1 MDPSKEPAC
10 FRIKFCLSFTLVT
23 LLLLSTGEGIQA
35 QTRSFKRGLAY
46 GYLSQGDMQAL
57 TSGLSW
63 WYNWG
68 LVPESTV
75 SQAYQNYGFDFVPM
89 IWGGSFDSVQ
99 LCSYLAVHP
108 DVKYILGF
116 NEPNFLAQAHL
127 TPTQAAALWPR
138 IEAIADKY
146 NLKIVGPAVNYCGSC
161 VSENGVTYT
170 DPVQYLDDFFSA
182 CPSCRVDYI
191 AIHCYMNTVSALNWY
206 IGLFKKYKKPI
217 WLTEFAGWESNG
229 VINNVNDQTGFMV
242 SAVDMLESDI
252 IIYRYAWFI
261 GRTSGGAGAYP
272 YIDLLGAN
280 GVLTPLGQTY
290 VNMPV
295 HDTTTVLPVPGK
307 IEAEKYSR
315 QSGTM
320 IELTSDF
327 SGFADVGYIDP
338 GDWLEYKIHV
348 GYTGN
353 FSMVFRIASV
363 KACNFDVLLDGN
375 FLFNETV
382 DNTGGY
388 QNWSSFVRNTYLEE
402 GDHTLKIRAG
412 TNGFN
417 LNYIEIS
424 SLSGITDHSS
434 NRTTLYPNP
443 GNDKLFIESPVIP
456 AKIELMD
463 VTGKI
468 MQSWSGTN
476 SISLK
481 GIPSGLYLV
490 RGWDNYHAL
499 LFNQKYLIQK

>member
-1 MDPSKEPAC
+1 
-10 FRIKFCLSFTLVT
+10 
-23 LLLLSTGEGIQA
+23 
-35 QTRSFKRGLAY
+35 
-46 GYLSQGDMQAL
+46 MQAL
-57 TSGLSW
+57 SAGLSW

-68 LVPESTV
+68 ILPESTV
-75 SQAYQNYGFDFVPM
+75 SEVYQGYGFDFVPM
-89 IWGGSFDSVQ
+89 IWGGTFDSAA
-99 LCSYLAVHP
+99 LCSYLAGHP

-161 VSENGVTYT
+161 VSENGVAYT
-170 DPVQYLDDFFSA
+170 DPVQYLDDFFAA

-206 IGLFKKYKKPI
+206 VGLFKKYKKPI

-229 VINNVNDQTGFMV
+229 NINNVNDQTGFMV
-242 SAVDMLESDI
+242 SAVDMLESDTDI
-252 IIYRYAWFI
+252 FRYAWFI
-261 GRTSGGAGAYP
+261 GRTSGGASAYP

-280 GVLTPLGQTY
+280 GALTTLGQTY
-290 VNMPV
+290 VSMPV
-295 HDTTTVLPVPGK
+295 HDTASTLPVPGR

-320 IELTSDF
+320 IEMTSDF

-338 GDWLEYKIHV
+338 GDWLDYKIHV

-353 FSMVFRIASV
+353 FGMTFRIASIIT
-363 KACNFDVLLDGN
+363 CNFDVLLDGN
-375 FLFNETV
+375 LLFNESV

-388 QNWSSFVRNTYLEE
+388 QNWSSFVRNTYMEE
-402 GDHTLKIRAG
+402 GDHMLKILAK

-417 LNYIEIS
+417 LNYIELS
-424 SLSGITDHSS
+424 SVSGIIDHPADQ
-434 NRTTLYPNP
+434 TVLYPNP
-443 GNDKLFIESPVIP
+443 GNDQLYIETPILPSKTDI
-456 AKIELMD
+456 LD

-468 MQSWSGTN
+468 IQSWSNTS
-476 SISLK
+476 SISLQ
-481 GIPSGLYLV
+481 GIPSGWYMV
-490 RGWDNYHAL
+490 RGWDMRHNL
-499 LFNQKYLIQK
+499 LFNKQYTIQK